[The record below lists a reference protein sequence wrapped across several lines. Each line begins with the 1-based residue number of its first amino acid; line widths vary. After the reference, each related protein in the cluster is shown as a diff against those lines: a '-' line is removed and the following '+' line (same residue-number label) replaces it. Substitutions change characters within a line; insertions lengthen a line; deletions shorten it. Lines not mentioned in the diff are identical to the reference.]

1 MSLPFRTG
9 LSRTLATA
17 VAGAI
22 VAVERVEDTI
32 AEAASATVA
41 DARLRG
47 WINHGDERVPLA
59 LIGGALAAWL
69 IRSEH
74 WALHLYA
81 RAMRDAE
88 RDAVCWTPLLDR
100 MAVVGLWPSQKGRV
114 VLGGK
119 VTIVTP
125 LPASQV
131 LDPLRRWLRD
141 QTDGAAFAP
150 LAVFHASPVRALVQS
165 RLAVLPAVA
174 SFTGEYPSHR
184 VETTPAEQ
192 RVTHTAPIELA
203 PRAVAPMVVAPS
215 VVAPS
220 VVAPSVVTQSV
231 VTPSVVTPSVVE
243 PSAAASCVAAPTP
256 GAAVPPLQAALADV
270 AFGPHGVADHA
281 ATAHEHAATNTPGH
295 QRSHQAPPR
304 VEPKYTP
311 AQVTGL
317 MAMASKATGWSNEAE
332 VKPEIRRAVNVLIE
346 YRALPSESLYSL
358 YSACRKVKSWV
369 VRIVAHVSA
378 TIELWRA
385 ALRDNNWLEVRES
398 IVKSRT
404 ARRDSVIRL
413 ILSRCGSAD
422 VLCALCL
429 DGDLP
434 DVPQIARRVLRVDPK
449 GLLGALREA
458 AATTGLRLAASDLLP
473 LVRHEDAEVRQG
485 AVSLLQLM
493 GHHA

>member
-1 MSLPFRTG
+1 MSLPFRIG
-9 LSRTLATA
+9 LSHTFATEVVADATA
-17 VAGAI
+17 AE
-22 VAVERVEDTI
+22 ERVEDTI

-59 LIGGALAAWL
+59 LIEGALAAWL

-88 RDAVCWTPLLDR
+88 RDEVCWTPLLDR
-100 MAVVGLWPSQKGRV
+100 MAVLGLWPSQKGRV

-119 VTIVTP
+119 VTVVTP
-125 LPASQV
+125 HPASQV

-192 RVTHTAPIELA
+192 RVTHAALIDLA
-203 PRAVAPMVVAPS
+203 PSAVTPSVVAPS

-220 VVAPSVVTQSV
+220 VVAPHVM
-231 VTPSVVTPSVVE
+231 P
-243 PSAAASCVAAPTP
+243 PTP
-256 GAAVPPLQAALADV
+256 TAAIPPLQAALADV

-281 ATAHEHAATNTPGH
+281 ATAHEHAATNNPGH
-295 QRSHQAPPR
+295 HPAHQTPPR

-317 MAMASKATGWSNEAE
+317 MAMASKATGWSTEAE

-458 AATTGLRLAASDLLP
+458 AGTTGLRLAASDLLP

-493 GHHA
+493 GHPA